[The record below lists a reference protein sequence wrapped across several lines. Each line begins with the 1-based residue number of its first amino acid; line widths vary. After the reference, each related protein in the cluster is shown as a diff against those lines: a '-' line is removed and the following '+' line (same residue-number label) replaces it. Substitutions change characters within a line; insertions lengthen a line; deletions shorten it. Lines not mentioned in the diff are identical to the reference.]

1 MELYFVN
8 TPEAL
13 PTKPASKSDKEDRP
27 SIKSPSSQKPAS
39 ELDKKWQKLSDKIKS
54 HRTGVLIL
62 TPDEINLLCDNLVAW
77 AKTVEEMIAFM
88 KTTVPLIEAL
98 QSAAARKNKTL
109 EELLTDV
116 FAD

>member
-39 ELDKKWQKLSDKIKS
+39 DQDKKWQKLSDKLRA

-62 TPDEINLLCDNLVAW
+62 TPDEINLLVANLAAW
-77 AKTVEEMIAFM
+77 AKTVEEMMEFM
-88 KTTVPLIEAL
+88 RQTVPIIEAL
-98 QSAAARKNKTL
+98 SEAAKKQGKTFA
-109 EELLTDV
+109 ELVTDV
-116 FAD
+116 VAD